1 MLKCPFFAPVWVS
14 LGLFGGGHL
23 LLSLLREKTG
33 AGEGGRGDRYSPCIS
48 SQFWFCQ
55 EQIVKNT
62 PSKIRVGKG

>member
-1 MLKCPFFAPVWVS
+1 MSLFRPCLGVSGSVW
-14 LGLFGGGHL
+14 GGHL